1 MASYAHKLIEATIIG
16 RFGKN
21 LKILNNFII
30 ILMNISSG
38 NPPELGHMVCALV
51 ENTYMTGEIIRM

>member
-16 RFGKN
+16 RFG
-21 LKILNNFII
+21 
-30 ILMNISSG
+30 
-38 NPPELGHMVCALV
+38 NPPELGHMVCSLV